1 MKKLVYDIK
10 KKFKNIPWKKIIMGA
25 CAASFLIIG
34 GGLVWAS
41 LLKLP
46 DISTFEARKIA
57 NSSKITDRTGEIVL
71 YDINQSVRRNEIP
84 LEQMGMNIQN
94 AVVSIEDTHF
104 YEHNG
109 IRPTSIARAALG
121 LITTGSTSKGGG
133 STITQQIIK
142 NTLLNTDKSLTRKIK
157 EWVLAV
163 RLERHFS
170 KEQILQIYLNDAPFG
185 STIYGVEEA
194 SSAFYSKHT
203 AELTIAESAYL
214 AAMLPAPSY
223 YSPFGNHKDRLT
235 NRKNLVLSKMFE
247 YGRITEEE
255 YTAAKNEEVAFNQ
268 AASNSI
274 KAPHFVFSMLDYLQ
288 EKYGEDV
295 METGGYTIRTTL
307 DYDLQVAAEKAVTDH
322 AESNQ
327 KNYRASNSALTAIDP
342 KTGQILA
349 MVGSK
354 DYFAKDI
361 DGAYNV
367 ATAQRQP
374 GSSFKPFVYATA
386 FAKGYTPET
395 ILFDVPTEFSTNCNA
410 NSSPKSGY
418 TEKDCYHPSNFDN
431 AFKGP
436 MQLRNALAESRN
448 VPAVKLLYL
457 VGVDEAVKT
466 AHSLGI
472 TTLNNPK
479 DIGLSLVLGG
489 GEVTL
494 LDMTSAYSVFA
505 NGGIRNP
512 ATGIL
517 EVLDRKGDVVEK
529 FEESSS
535 EVMDKNVTLTLAD
548 VMSDANARTP
558 TYGSAITLP
567 GVAVKTGTTN
577 DNKDAW
583 IVGFT
588 PTIAAGVWSGNNDNK
603 SMASGGSGVSGPIWK
618 QFMTEALKKYPAPAF
633 EKPIPDP
640 DYNTLKP
647 VLRGQWMGNQTVE
660 IDTVTGL
667 RATPNTPAEARIEK
681 VITDVQDILYWVDK
695 KNPRGPT
702 PSNPYSD
709 PQFSLWSPAV
719 QYWWQNN
726 AGKYNAVAL
735 GDIPEGYETVHGE
748 DASKGVTLSGLPK
761 EMSLTSTEILTITT
775 TGEYPLNSVDLY
787 IDNSFIA
794 TLPSAPFRFTL
805 SPAELGYKV
814 GTHTIKVI
822 TTNSIYSKTT
832 LEQSVLFTN

>member
-1 MKKLVYDIK
+1 MIL
-10 KKFKNIPWKKIIMGA
+10 GA
-25 CAASFLIIG
+25 CAALFIIIG

-84 LEQMGMNIQN
+84 LEQMGTNIQN
-94 AVVSIEDTHF
+94 AVISIEDTHF

-109 IRPTSIARAALG
+109 IRPTSIMRATLG
-121 LITTGSTSKGGG
+121 VLTTGSFSKGGG

-194 SSAFYSKHT
+194 SSAFYSKH
-203 AELTIAESAYL
+203 ASELSIAESAYL

-235 NRKNLVLSKMFE
+235 NRKDLVLSKMFE
-247 YGRITEEE
+247 YGRITQEE
-255 YTAAKNEEVAFNQ
+255 YDSAKAQEVVFNQ

-274 KAPHFVFSMLDYLQ
+274 KAPHFVFSILDYLQ

-295 METGGYTIRTTL
+295 METGGYTIKTTL
-307 DYDLQVAAEKAVTDH
+307 DYDLQLAAEKSVTDH
-322 AESNQ
+322 AETNQ
-327 KNYRASNSALTAIDP
+327 KNYRASNSALTAVDP

-361 DGAYNV
+361 DGAFNV

-386 FAKGYTPET
+386 FEKGYTPET
-395 ILFDVPTEFSTNCNA
+395 ILFDVATEFSTNCTA

-418 TEKDCYHPSNFDN
+418 TEKDCYHPSNFDDK
-431 AFKGP
+431 FKGP

-448 VPAVKLLYL
+448 IPAVKLLYL
-457 VGVDEAVKT
+457 VGVEDAVKT
-466 AHSLGI
+466 AHDLGI
-472 TTLNNPK
+472 TSLNDPK
-479 DIGLSLVLGG
+479 ELGLSLVLGG
-489 GEVTL
+489 GEVSL
-494 LDMTSAYSVFA
+494 LEMTTAYGVFA
-505 NGGIRNP
+505 NNGVRNP
-512 ATGIL
+512 STGIL
-517 EVLDRKGDVVEK
+517 EVLDRKGDIVEQY
-529 FEESSS
+529 EESSS
-535 EVMDKNVTLTLAD
+535 EVIEKNIALTLTDVLAD
-548 VMSDANARTP
+548 PVARTP
-558 TYGSAITLP
+558 TFGSSITIP
-567 GVAVKTGTTN
+567 NVAVKTGTTN

-583 IVGFT
+583 IIGYSSS
-588 PTIAAGVWSGNNDNK
+588 IAAGVWSGNNDNK
-603 SMASGGSGVSGPIWK
+603 SMAGGGSGVSGPIWK
-618 QFMTEALKKYPAPAF
+618 QFMEEALKKYPNDAF
-633 EKPIPDP
+633 EKPVPDP
-640 DYNTLKP
+640 EYNSLKP

-667 RATPNTPAEARIEK
+667 RATPNTPLEARIEK

-695 KNPRGPT
+695 KNPRGPA

-709 PQFSLWSPAV
+709 PQFSLWNPAV
-719 QYWWQNN
+719 QFWWQNN
-726 AGKYNAVAL
+726 AGNYNAVAL

-748 DASKGVTLSGLPK
+748 ESAKGVTLSGLPE
-761 EMSLTSTEILTITT
+761 EMSLSDTVSLTVKT
-775 TGEYPLNSVDLY
+775 TGEYPLNTVDLY

-794 TLPSAPFRFTL
+794 TLPSTPFRFSLTP
-805 SPAELGYKV
+805 SELGYKTGV
-814 GTHTIKVI
+814 HAVKII
-822 TTNSIYSKTT
+822 ATNSIYSKAT
-832 LEQSVLFTN
+832 LEQTVTFTN

>member
-1 MKKLVYDIK
+1 MKKLLYDIK
-10 KKFKNIPWKKIIMGA
+10 KKIKHIQWKKMILGA
-25 CAASFLIIG
+25 CAALFIIIG

-84 LEQMGMNIQN
+84 LEQMGTNIQN
-94 AVVSIEDTHF
+94 AVISIEDTHF

-109 IRPTSIARAALG
+109 IRPTSIMRATLG
-121 LITTGSTSKGGG
+121 VLTTGSFSKGGG

-194 SSAFYSKHT
+194 SSAFYSKH
-203 AELTIAESAYL
+203 ASELSIAESAYL

-235 NRKNLVLSKMFE
+235 NRKDLVLSKMFE
-247 YGRITEEE
+247 YGRITQEE
-255 YTAAKNEEVAFNQ
+255 YDSAKAQEVVFNQ

-274 KAPHFVFSMLDYLQ
+274 KAPHFVFSILDYLQ

-295 METGGYTIRTTL
+295 METGGYTIKTTL
-307 DYDLQVAAEKAVTDH
+307 DYDLQLAAEKSVTDH
-322 AESNQ
+322 AETNQ
-327 KNYRASNSALTAIDP
+327 KNYRASNSALTAVDP

-361 DGAYNV
+361 DGAFNV

-386 FAKGYTPET
+386 FEKGYTPET
-395 ILFDVPTEFSTNCNA
+395 ILFDVATEFSTNCTA

-418 TEKDCYHPSNFDN
+418 TEKDCYHPSNFDDK
-431 AFKGP
+431 FKGP

-448 VPAVKLLYL
+448 IPAVKLLYL
-457 VGVDEAVKT
+457 VGVEDAVKT
-466 AHSLGI
+466 AHDLGI
-472 TTLNNPK
+472 TSLNDPK
-479 DIGLSLVLGG
+479 ELGLSLVLGG
-489 GEVTL
+489 GEVSL
-494 LDMTSAYSVFA
+494 LEMTTAYGVFA
-505 NGGIRNP
+505 NNGVRNP
-512 ATGIL
+512 STGIL
-517 EVLDRKGDVVEK
+517 EVLDRKGDIVEQY
-529 FEESSS
+529 EESSS
-535 EVMDKNVTLTLAD
+535 EVIEKNIALTLTDVLAD
-548 VMSDANARTP
+548 PVARTP
-558 TYGSAITLP
+558 TFGSSITIP
-567 GVAVKTGTTN
+567 NVAVKTGTTN

-583 IVGFT
+583 IIGYSSS
-588 PTIAAGVWSGNNDNK
+588 IAAGVWSGNNDNK
-603 SMASGGSGVSGPIWK
+603 SMAGGGSGVSGPIWK
-618 QFMTEALKKYPAPAF
+618 QFMEEALKKYPNDAF
-633 EKPIPDP
+633 EKPVPDP
-640 DYNTLKP
+640 EYNSLKP

-667 RATPNTPAEARIEK
+667 RATPNTPLEARIEK

-695 KNPRGPT
+695 KNPRGPA

-709 PQFSLWSPAV
+709 PQFSLWNPAV
-719 QYWWQNN
+719 QFWWQNN
-726 AGKYNAVAL
+726 AGNYNAVAL

-748 DASKGVTLSGLPK
+748 ESAKGVTLSGLPE
-761 EMSLTSTEILTITT
+761 EMSLSDTVSLTVKT
-775 TGEYPLNSVDLY
+775 TGEYPLNTVDLY

-794 TLPSAPFRFTL
+794 TLPSTPFRFSLTP
-805 SPAELGYKV
+805 SELGYKTGV
-814 GTHTIKVI
+814 HAVKII
-822 TTNSIYSKTT
+822 ATNSIYSKAT
-832 LEQSVLFTN
+832 LEQTVTFTN